1 MAYTINLTNG
11 TTLTTVP
18 DGTVNTTSCS
28 LTLIGKNYAGY
39 GTFFNDNLVHL
50 LENSSDNTAPPNPL
64 TGQLWWDTAGN
75 LKVYT
80 GSQFKSL
87 ASTTSDI
94 SQPAN
99 PVTGNFWWHTVNQ
112 QLYTYNGSN
121 WILIG
126 PDNAAD
132 LGISSILFSNITDN
146 LGNEHVAANI
156 LVNSNLVAIISSSE
170 EYTPQTAINGY
181 GNIKPGFNLVSPLV
195 LENVT
200 YWGSA
205 ENSIKLGNIQA
216 NNYARIDVPTTFTSD
231 VTANSSLRVG
241 LSGNIVANLNG
252 LNARITNT
260 QNLGN
265 LTLRANVLGTI
276 TDSININGSTGDIN
290 LAGNLL
296 TTSNITTTKTITATS
311 AVISAA
317 ISTANINITTN
328 ASISNTLVT
337 NKLSTTASS
346 SLSGNILLNGSEVL
360 SDGSAVN
367 LQVTTSYFSTTGAWD
382 ATLAAGTQGQI
393 KILMMLADGG
403 DMVVTVTNA
412 AWPGAGTLTFNTIG
426 QACTLQYMANKW
438 FVIGNNG
445 VTIA

>member
-11 TTLTTVP
+11 TTLTTVQ

-50 LENSSDNTAPPNPL
+50 LENSSDNTAPSTPL

-80 GSQFKSL
+80 GSQFKTL
-87 ASTTSDI
+87 ASTTSD
-94 SQPAN
+94 SSEPSN
-99 PVTGNFWWHTVNQ
+99 PVTGNFWWNTTDQ
-112 QLYTYNGSN
+112 QLYTYNGSD
-121 WILIG
+121 WVLIG
-126 PDNAAD
+126 PDTAAN
-132 LGISSILFSNITDN
+132 LGDSGILFSNITDS

-156 LVNSNLVAIISSSE
+156 LVNNTLIGIISSSE
-170 EYTPQTAINGY
+170 EYTPQTIISGY
-181 GNIKPGFNLVSPLV
+181 GNIKPGFNLISPLV

-205 ENSIKLGNIQA
+205 ENANKLGNIA
-216 NNYARIDVPTTFTSD
+216 ASNYARTDQATTFTNDITS
-231 VTANSSLRVG
+231 NSSIKVG
-241 LSGNIVANLNG
+241 LSSNIVTNLNG

-265 LTLRANVLGTI
+265 LTLRANVLGTV
-276 TDSININGSTGDIN
+276 TDSINISGTTGNIE
-290 LAGNLL
+290 LAGNLT
-296 TTSNITTTKTITATS
+296 TTSNITTSKVITASS
-311 AVISAA
+311 AIIGS
-317 ISTANINITTN
+317 SITTG
-328 ASISNTLVT
+328 SINVMANVNVTNTVVT

-346 SLSGNILLNGSEVL
+346 SLSGNVILNGSEIL
-360 SDGSAVN
+360 TDGSAVN

-382 ATLAAGTQGQI
+382 ATLAAGAQGQI

-403 DMVVTVTNA
+403 DMVVTVTNP
-412 AWPGAGTLTFNTIG
+412 AWTGAGTLTFNTVG